1 MAEAPKT
8 NAPKTSENMTVDD
21 LDKVL
26 IIHRLNRLD
35 EIRKNLVKRIEELG
49 ELTVEKKD
57 ALDTALKE
65 VQGTDSKGDDIVQ
78 KALDEKAEKVKK
90 DIAVYEDHDNL
101 TNLIGVV
108 DLKTQH
114 LKFFGC

>member
-1 MAEAPKT
+1 MTDATKPLLPKT
-8 NAPKTSENMTVDD
+8 GENMTVDD

-35 EIRKNLVKRIEELG
+35 EIRKSLAQKLAELG

-57 ALDTALKE
+57 SLDAELKE
-65 VQGTDSKGDDIVQ
+65 AEGVDSKGDDAAQ
-78 KALDEKAEKVKK
+78 KVLDEKLVRIKK
-90 DIAVYEDHDNL
+90 DISVYEDHDNIS
-101 TNLIGVV
+101 NLIGVV
-108 DLKTQH
+108 DVKVQH